1 MLLKCSQTPE
11 AAICA
16 NEVVVWSSTIS
27 SPRYA
32 ILYPFPLFSLYSFT
46 NTIIEMYYIE
56 FKCRLNLVKTRTKL
70 GSKNTSA
77 PIKEFILSHSYLF
90 VDLGDDLDMPFFY
103 GGLISVV
110 EEVLFT
116 IVDIELKSYDDHLN
130 AIHMGNEICEK
141 DLILALVGISTYNA
155 VTLEV
160 VLNHLT
166 TFPSPSHIFEP
177 TLP

>member
-1 MLLKCSQTPE
+1 MFLKCSQTPE

-16 NEVVVWSSTIS
+16 NEDAVWPSTIP

-32 ILYPFPLFSLYSFT
+32 TLYLFHLFFLYCFT
-46 NTIIEMYYIE
+46 NTIIEMYYVE
-56 FKCRLNLVKTRTKL
+56 FKCRLNSIKTRAKL
-70 GSKNTSA
+70 GSKNTFA
-77 PIKEFILSHSYLF
+77 PIKEFILSYSYLF
-90 VDLGDDLDMPFFY
+90 VDLGDDLDMPFSY
-103 GGLISVV
+103 GGLFSDV
-110 EEVLFT
+110 EENLFA
-116 IVDIELKSYDDHLN
+116 IVDIDLKSYDGHLN

-141 DLILALVGISTYNA
+141 DLILALVGIATYNA

-166 TFPSPSHIFEP
+166 TFSSPSHILEP

>member
-1 MLLKCSQTPE
+1 MFLKCSRTPE
-11 AAICA
+11 AVICA

-27 SPRYA
+27 SPRYV
-32 ILYPFPLFSLYSFT
+32 ILYLFPLFSLYSFT

-56 FKCRLNLVKTRTKL
+56 FKCRLNPVKTQTKL
-70 GSKNTSA
+70 GSKKTSA

-90 VDLGDDLDMPFFY
+90 VDLGDDLDMPFSY
-103 GGLISVV
+103 GGLISY
-110 EEVLFT
+110 EENPFT

-141 DLILALVGISTYNA
+141 DLILDLVGISTYNA
-155 VTLEV
+155 FTLEV
-160 VLNHLT
+160 MLNHLT
-166 TFPSPSHIFEP
+166 TFPSPSHILEP